1 MYLNELLPENARNGL
16 RIQGKPK
23 SMSDADFKN
32 ARRVMMNL
40 VKHHDVIM
48 RLVEDAAI
56 DSLGDDNWC
65 LTINE
70 IYKELKV

>member
-1 MYLNELLPENARNGL
+1 MFLNELLPDNARNGL

-23 SMSDADFKN
+23 AMSDAEFKN

-48 RLVEDAAI
+48 RLIEDAAF
-56 DSLGDDNWC
+56 DCKDDNEMAA
-65 LTINE
+65 LGQIH
-70 IYKELKV
+70 KDLSL